1 MQSCMDLNQPFE
13 SDSYVEVGAEG
24 SDRASLVAQGV
35 TASMYEK
42 QLMAWVFLSQALQ
55 TTVDQ
60 ATFHRSKSPRE
71 CWESVV
77 DWHDTKTNAQKG
89 TCMRELYTFMIKKD
103 DDPVEK

>member
-1 MQSCMDLNQPFE
+1 MQSCIDSNLSFD
-13 SDSYVEVGAEG
+13 SDSYVEVGAAG
-24 SDRASLVAQGV
+24 SDRAPLMAQRV

-42 QLMAWVFLSQALQ
+42 QLMAWVLLSQALQ